1 LFSYLLSPLQE
12 VPAMR
17 SICLVAL
24 VGSASAYSK
33 GYVRQPHDKPY
44 PTLPLSA
51 INMAAP
57 SRVDWS
63 VNATTAIKDQG
74 RCGSCWAFSTTEG
87 VESAIF
93 MATGKLPQAL
103 STEELVSCDKGSDLG
118 CNGGDLPTALKYLE
132 KNGVASAADYPDH
145 SSKNG
150 RTTKCEW
157 DKKTVA
163 KVSSFTYAL
172 PACEKG
178 DCSNQNE
185 ETLAAALAQY
195 GPISICV
202 NAGPFNS
209 YNGGVLKEKCSAK
222 ANKIDHCVQLVG
234 YDKSPSNGEEAY
246 WKIRNSWGK
255 SYGEDGFIRI
265 PYGKD
270 NACCV
275 ACEAV
280 IISAKPL

>member
-1 LFSYLLSPLQE
+1 
-12 VPAMR
+12 MR
-17 SICLVAL
+17 SVCLLAL

-33 GYVRQPHDKPY
+33 GYVRQQHDKAY
-44 PTLPLSA
+44 PTLALSA

-74 RCGSCWAFSTTEG
+74 QCGSCWAFSTTEG

-103 STEELVSCDKGSDLG
+103 STEELVSCDKGADLG

-132 KNGVASAADYPDH
+132 TNGVASAADYPDH

-150 RTTKCEW
+150 KTTKCKW

-163 KVSSFTYAL
+163 TVSSFTYAL
-172 PACEKG
+172 PACDKG
-178 DCSNQNE
+178 NCDKKEHE

-195 GPISICV
+195 GPISICL
-202 NAGPFNS
+202 NAGLFNS
-209 YNGGVLKEKCSAK
+209 YTGGVLKEKCSAK

-234 YDKSPSNGEEAY
+234 YDKSPSNGDEAY

-255 SYGEDGFIRI
+255 SWGEDGFIRI